1 MKRLDSCE
9 GGHVTG
15 LVKCDKDTVIMLLCI
30 GTSRTHLVY
39 SYAGYIDWNLRP
51 NQLTM

>member
-30 GTSRTHLVY
+30 DTSRMHKCAAIAPSLG
-39 SYAGYIDWNLRP
+39 S
-51 NQLTM
+51 